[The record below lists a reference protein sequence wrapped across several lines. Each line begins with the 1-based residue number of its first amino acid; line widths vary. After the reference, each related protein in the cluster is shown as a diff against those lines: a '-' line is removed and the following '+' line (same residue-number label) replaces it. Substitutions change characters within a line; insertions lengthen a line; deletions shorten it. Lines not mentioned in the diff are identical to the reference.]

1 MELTKSYEKIVPASI
16 RAKYDWVE
24 TRNAAAVLMAADA
37 DAFSEVLA
45 VLEDFSLLATD
56 ITVPGKNKSVLAS
69 RLDLEF
75 REKGWREAAY
85 DTYNRSVLRIMPYKK
100 VGEKEETEL
109 ETLSVSQGYKIDNVK
124 RRVAV
129 DVEWNAK
136 DGNLDRDVGA
146 YRSFYDAGVIDG
158 AVVITRNH
166 ASIRALSIMLGRV
179 EGFKTTTTTNIE
191 KLHDRVA
198 RGDGGGCPI
207 LGVGITDR
215 CYTP

>member
-1 MELTKSYEKIVPASI
+1 MELTSSYEKVIPADI
-16 RAKYDWVE
+16 RAKYDWIE
-24 TRNAAAVLMAADA
+24 TRNAAAVLNAADPH
-37 DAFSEVLA
+37 AFAEVLA
-45 VLEDFSLLATD
+45 VLADFTLLATD
-56 ITVPGKNKSVLAS
+56 ITVPGKNKSALAM

-85 DTYNRSVLRIMPYKK
+85 DTYIRSVLKTKPYKK
-100 VGEKEETEL
+100 AGEKKETEI
-109 ETLSVSQGYKIDNVK
+109 ETLSTSQGYRIDNVK
-124 RRVAV
+124 RRTAV

-166 ASIRALSIMLGRV
+166 ASIRALSIQLGRV

-191 KLHDRVA
+191 KLQDRVS

-215 CYTP
+215 CYAP